1 MHAAE
6 LGAIRQVVAGLCVQ
20 LHAVLIERRCAN
32 TVDGPSVARVGGT
45 PQDTFPEPAAA
56 WR

>member
-6 LGAIRQVVAGLCVQ
+6 LGAMRQVVAGLCVQ

-45 PQDTFPEPAAA
+45 PQDAFPEPAAA